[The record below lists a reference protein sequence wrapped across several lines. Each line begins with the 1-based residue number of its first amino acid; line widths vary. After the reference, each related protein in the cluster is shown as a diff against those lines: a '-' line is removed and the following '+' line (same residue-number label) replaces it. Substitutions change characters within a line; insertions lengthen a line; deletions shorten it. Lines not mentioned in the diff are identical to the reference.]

1 MGLVTYGSGGDV
13 GEVGSDTGSV
23 DDIVEGK
30 LVNQRGGLEQEGE
43 GLQARK
49 IYEVS
54 AGASA

>member
-1 MGLVTYGSGGDV
+1 M

-30 LVNQRGGLEQEGE
+30 LVNQGRGLEQEGE
-43 GLQARK
+43 GLPGRM

-54 AGASA
+54 TGVLA